1 MEIETG
7 IEPPLKNK
15 WTTRITQE
23 VKSMSVGQ
31 SFVGDKATVGAFRS
45 FAYYRKWKAQV
56 RKLADGNFRAWR
68 IT

>member
-7 IEPPLKNK
+7 IAPPLRNK
-15 WTTRITQE
+15 WTIRLTE
-23 VKSMSVGQ
+23 EMKSISVGQ

-45 FAYYRKWKAQV
+45 FASYRKWKAQV
-56 RKLADGNFRAWR
+56 QKLADGNFRAWR